1 MENHME
7 KRILTKTIGKYL
19 IDRGYTKV
27 DTLSYSILSKD
38 ESVKFIIRIPDMTFG
53 FLIGAQLDN
62 YGEFDGKFKCA
73 PIKNYE
79 FELLL
84 NFESHYDY
92 SESDILEATRRVC
105 ERVDEYVAANRSA
118 ITKDIDSWV
127 FGASSEKVRNE
138 ILESLGLPP
147 IDPYSEDYLINK
159 VKELKSNYGSFSV
172 PLEEYVSHKSF
183 YDQFAEHGCKIY
195 TDDKSD
201 IVMIMG

>member
-1 MENHME
+1 MRIFADENLM
-7 KRILTKTIGKYL
+7 RS
-19 IDRGYTKV
+19 
-27 DTLSYSILSKD
+27 TLFGYSILCKD

-53 FLIGAQLDN
+53 FLIGAQLAEF
-62 YGEFDGKFKCA
+62 GEFNGNFKCA
-73 PIKNYE
+73 PIKSFE

-84 NFESHYDY
+84 NVASHYDY

-172 PLEEYVSHKSF
+172 PRDEYVSHKSY
-183 YDQFAEHGCKIY
+183 YDRFADHGCKIY
-195 TDDKSD
+195 IDDKSD
-201 IVMIMG
+201 MVMIMG